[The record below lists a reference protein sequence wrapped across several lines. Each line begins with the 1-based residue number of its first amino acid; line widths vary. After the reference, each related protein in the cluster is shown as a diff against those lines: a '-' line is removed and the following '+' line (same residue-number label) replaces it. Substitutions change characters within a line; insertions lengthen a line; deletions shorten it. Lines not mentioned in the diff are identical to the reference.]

1 MTHPYSIL
9 LKNNNVIKNYTIIS
23 RSHFNIFYCVPSAV
37 KYNIKVVAKYFEKG
51 LEPAW
56 VYYYGMHWFRN
67 SWQECKNKSLL
78 ILWDDFKQKSRKFF
92 WKISKP
98 LVIVLCSFFP
108 KENTKYIS
116 MLINHILLHPL
127 QLVFPN
133 SKQPYKVN
141 KNKKVLYNPFIIY
154 IYNIMFVGLFLF
166 YFCICFS
173 FLFPCRN
180 TFLFLYRC
188 EWCVLSTDI

>member
-1 MTHPYSIL
+1 M
-9 LKNNNVIKNYTIIS
+9 NIIS
-23 RSHFNIFYCVPSAV
+23 HLLDWTDYIPDWRIPTQSYQSFLDLILPSFYFVPLAV
-37 KYNIKVVAKYFEKG
+37 KYNIKIVAQHFGKG

-56 VYYYGMHWFRN
+56 VYYYGMHWTRN

-92 WKISKP
+92 WKIPKP
-98 LVIVLCSFFP
+98 LVIVKYSFFP

-116 MLINHILLHPL
+116 MLINHTLLHPL

-141 KNKKVLYNPFIIY
+141 KNKKSII
-154 IYNIMFVGLFLF
+154 
-166 YFCICFS
+166 
-173 FLFPCRN
+173 
-180 TFLFLYRC
+180 
-188 EWCVLSTDI
+188 